1 MQIIVK
7 QETHDQDGCV
17 MCINQTAFERYLIPL
32 HPHIEAH
39 PDKLLNTPQ
48 GLLKAAIKEIHLC
61 GNKGNSESSKGASC
75 STRVAPDAGGT
86 YHSGSRNCSPAILD
100 QCSAFIKWSIVVF
113 YEMQGCEMKNR
124 GGVLVLTLT

>member
-86 YHSGSRNCSPAILD
+86 YHSGSRNCSPEILN
-100 QCSAFIKWSIVVF
+100 QCSA
-113 YEMQGCEMKNR
+113 
-124 GGVLVLTLT
+124 L